1 MKNTFK
7 VMLAVT
13 VICGAFYSCNKYRSP
28 GSPADIEDRRTS
40 REARYNLMGFPGD
53 DSVITTDV
61 PAADDTVREESDQI
75 PFPEYEVEDNEI
87 TEAFSVQLFASKSSE
102 EAENFKTDVAALF
115 DEVLMIDYKAPY
127 YKVRVGETTTLAEGE
142 ALLEKVKQMGF
153 TNAWLVR
160 IRY

>member
-1 MKNTFK
+1 MKNIFK
-7 VMLAVT
+7 VILAVT
-13 VICGAFYSCNKYRSP
+13 VTCGTFYSCNRYRSP

-40 REARYNLMGFPGD
+40 RETRYNLMGFPGD
-53 DSVITTDV
+53 DSVITADV
-61 PAADDTVREESDQI
+61 PAADDTIREESDLI
-75 PFPEYEVEDNEI
+75 PFPEYEPEDDEI

-102 EAENFKTDVAALF
+102 EAENFKADVAALF
-115 DEVLMIDYKAPY
+115 DELLIIDYRAPY

-142 ALLEKVKQMGF
+142 ALLERVKQMGF